1 MWSLVYVAVL
11 SFLNIVCSKSL
22 APVYEQLAD
31 AYQHAKDKVVIAK
44 VDADAHRALGQR
56 FDVSGMSSLMLNAN

>member
-1 MWSLVYVAVL
+1 MLFFNS
-11 SFLNIVCSKSL
+11 NSKSL

-31 AYQHAKDKVVIAK
+31 TFVHAKDKVVIAK

-56 FDVSGMSSLMLNAN
+56 FDVKGSFNDLSAS

>member
-1 MWSLVYVAVL
+1 VRSLVYGSVVI
-11 SFLNIVCSKSL
+11 LNILYSKAL

-31 AYQHAKDKVVIAK
+31 AFQHAKDKVVIAK

-56 FDVSGMSSLMLNAN
+56 FGVSGMSL